1 MFLMSIALVFFT
13 GFLFSWIAKIL
24 RLPPLLGMIAA
35 VSPAVI
41 VPRMIMMQEKGLG
54 TQKGIPQM
62 IMAGASVD
70 DVFVIVMF
78 TAFSSIAAGE
88 GTSWWSFASIP
99 VSIIVGAFAGG
110 CVGVLF
116 GLLCS
121 KIHMRDSVKALLILC
136 FALFAVAA
144 QQLWGNVE
152 PFSGLI
158 AVMAFGMAFRKKKE
172 RLPRSDCLQN
182 FPKYG

>member
-88 GTSWWSFASIP
+88 
-99 VSIIVGAFAGG
+99 
-110 CVGVLF
+110 
-116 GLLCS
+116 
-121 KIHMRDSVKALLILC
+121 
-136 FALFAVAA
+136 
-144 QQLWGNVE
+144 
-152 PFSGLI
+152 
-158 AVMAFGMAFRKKKE
+158 
-172 RLPRSDCLQN
+172 
-182 FPKYG
+182 